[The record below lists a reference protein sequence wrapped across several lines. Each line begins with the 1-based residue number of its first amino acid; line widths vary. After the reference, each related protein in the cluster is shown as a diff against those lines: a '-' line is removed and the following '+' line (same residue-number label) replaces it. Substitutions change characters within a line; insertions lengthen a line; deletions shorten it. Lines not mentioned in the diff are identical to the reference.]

1 MANKQYTSDNIKV
14 LNDIEH
20 IQLRSGMYI
29 GEAND
34 PRSLLSEMF
43 DNAMDEVSAGHSPEL
58 IVEVDTK
65 ENRYCVTDFGRG
77 IPHGKKKLENGEEKE
92 VVEVLMTIANSGGKF
107 DNNSY
112 NYSAGLNGVGMTV
125 TNALSETFEIITRR
139 NGKYVRA
146 RTHGSAQVELERGK
160 FDGPSG
166 TTAYFIPN
174 KKYFHSVKIPRDF
187 ILSRCRI
194 ASALGFRARCVIDG
208 EAQDTNCTI
217 FDLIKEE
224 DSKIVTYIDIPAI
237 EAKNDVGESMKVAL
251 RYTSDTKDRYF
262 GYTNLLANYLGGTHV
277 QCLSKA
283 VISSWETLINKYK
296 NLRPVVE
303 LKPSDY
309 LVGLRGVCAVFISH
323 PEFSSQTKEKLVV
336 NKAYFDS
343 LMEAF
348 SKSLVKY
355 LTDNIDVAQQLIKRF
370 EEYRIAQNALLSRKE
385 ISSLIKINED
395 SGDNIRR
402 RSVVSK
408 LVECTSRKRD
418 DTELFIVEG
427 DSAMGPYLYVRDK
440 ATQAVLPI
448 RGKILNTTYKDLK
461 EVIQNKEICDIANSI
476 GCGIGAQCDASK
488 SRYER
493 VIISADADPD
503 GLQINCL
510 VLAVFINLFPDMVKQ
525 GRVYVSLPPL
535 YCWGK
540 SAKDY
545 GWCNKV
551 EDIPVTAK
559 DVHRF
564 KGLGEMNDDQLYYF
578 LVDKN
583 TRNVL
588 QIEYPSDIDEFNKI
602 LGTSE
607 GKGSLLKDLGI
618 ILNSDSVV
626 FKNPEL
632 NTEQRK
638 TIEDIKTK
646 IAEVAKKVEFTPAP
660 ENVVVNVSIETPKEK
675 KVAKKSTPK
684 KTKTESKP
692 EPTKG
697 NLFAG
702 LFD

>member
-1 MANKQYTSDNIKV
+1 MKGVKYYMANKQYTSDNIKV

-34 PRSLLSEMF
+34 PRSLFSEMF
-43 DNAMDEVSAGHSPEL
+43 DNAMDEVSAGHSTEL
-58 IVEVDTK
+58 VVDTDTK
-65 ENRYCVTDFGRG
+65 ENRYTVHDFGRG

-92 VVEVLMTIANSGGKF
+92 VLEVLMTIANSGGKF

-125 TNALSETFEIITRR
+125 TNALSEEFKVRSRR
-139 NGKYVRA
+139 GGKYVEVI
-146 RTHGSAQVELERGK
+146 THGSADVEVK
-160 FDGPSG
+160 KG
-166 TTAYFIPN
+166 TTSELQGTSASFIPN
-174 KKYFHSVKIPRDF
+174 KKYFHSVKIPHDF
-187 ILSRCRI
+187 ILSRCKI
-194 ASALGFRARCVIDG
+194 ASALGFRARCIIDG
-208 EAQDTNCTI
+208 EEQNTDCTI

-224 DSKIVTYIDIPAI
+224 DNKISTYVDIPTI
-237 EAKNDVGESMKVAL
+237 EVKNDLGESMKVAL

-262 GYTNLLANYLGGTHV
+262 GYTNLLANYLGGTHI
-277 QCLSKA
+277 QCLSKTI
-283 VISSWETLINKYK
+283 VSTWETLLNKHK
-296 NLRPVVE
+296 NLKPAVD

-309 LVGLRGVCAVFISH
+309 LVGLRGICAVFISH

-348 SKSLVKY
+348 SKSLIKY
-355 LTDNIDVAQQLIKRF
+355 LTANIDVAQQLVKRF

-476 GCGIGAQCDASK
+476 GCGIGGQCDASK

-583 TRNVL
+583 TRNVM

-607 GKGSLLKDLGI
+607 GKGNLLKDLGI
-618 ILNSDSVV
+618 ILNNETRIFTNPSKTEKSV
-626 FKNPEL
+626 KSG
-632 NTEQRK
+632 
-638 TIEDIKTK
+638 TK
-646 IAEVAKKVEFTPAP
+646 KVEKSVEKAPKKVEKSVKAKKAPKAKKVE
-660 ENVVVNVSIETPKEK
+660 
-675 KVAKKSTPK
+675 
-684 KTKTESKP
+684 
-692 EPTKG
+692 PTKPANV

>member
-1 MANKQYTSDNIKV
+1 MSSNKQYSSENIKV

-34 PRSLLSEMF
+34 PRSLFSEMF
-43 DNAMDEVSAGHSPEL
+43 DNAMDEVAAGHSADL
-58 IVEVDTK
+58 IVEVNAT
-65 ENRYCVTDFGRG
+65 ENRYTITDSGRG
-77 IPHGKKKLENGEEKE
+77 IPHGAKKLDNGEEKE
-92 VVEVLMTIANSGGKF
+92 VVEILMTVANSGGKF

-125 TNALSETFEIITRR
+125 TNALSETFTIITRR
-139 NGKYVRA
+139 NGKYVKA
-146 RTHGSAQVELERGK
+146 TTHGSAEVELVRGK
-160 FDGPSG
+160 TQEHDG
-166 TTAYFIPN
+166 TTASFIPN
-174 KKYFHSVKIPRDF
+174 KKYFHSVKIPHEF
-187 ILSRCRI
+187 IINRCKI
-194 ASALGFRARCVIDG
+194 ASALGFRARCIIDG
-208 EAQDTNCTI
+208 EEQKTDCTI

-224 DSKIVTYIDIPAI
+224 DTKIATYVDIPPI
-237 EAKNDVGESMKVAL
+237 EVANAAGESMKVAL

-262 GYTNLLANYLGGTHV
+262 GYTNLLSNYLGGTHV
-277 QCLSKA
+277 QCLSKTIQA
-283 VISSWETLINKYK
+283 TWEALLQKYK
-296 NLRPVVE
+296 NLRPTVD
-303 LKPSDY
+303 LKASDY
-309 LVGLRGVCAVFISH
+309 LVGLRGICAVFITH

-336 NKAYFDS
+336 NKTYFDE
-343 LMEAF
+343 LMAAF
-348 SKSLVKY
+348 SKALTKY
-355 LTDNIDVAQQLIKRF
+355 LTNNIDIAQQLIKRF
-370 EEYRIAQNALLSRKE
+370 EEYRITQNALLSRKE

-395 SGDNIRR
+395 TGDNIRR

-493 VIISADADPD
+493 IIISADADPD

-525 GRVYVSLPPL
+525 GRVFVSLPPL
-535 YCWGK
+535 YCWGSSSK
-540 SAKDY
+540 NY
-545 GWCNKV
+545 GWCNRV
-551 EDIPVTAK
+551 EDIPAAAK

-578 LVDKN
+578 LVDKD

-588 QIEYPSDIDEFNKI
+588 QIEYPSDIDEFNRI

-607 GKGSLLKDLGI
+607 GKGNLLKDLGI
-618 ILNSDSVV
+618 ILNNETRVFENPIDSLKESTVKKAEATTAVTTKKRPSVKKASDA
-626 FKNPEL
+626 
-632 NTEQRK
+632 K
-638 TIEDIKTK
+638 TGTK
-646 IAEVAKKVEFTPAP
+646 KKAEV
-660 ENVVVNVSIETPKEK
+660 
-675 KVAKKSTPK
+675 K
-684 KTKTESKP
+684 KTP
-692 EPTKG
+692 IVC
-697 NLFAG
+697 NLFDG

>member
-34 PRSLLSEMF
+34 PRSLFSEMF

-58 IVEVDTK
+58 VVTLNTK
-65 ENRYCVTDFGRG
+65 ENRYTVTDKGRG
-77 IPHGKKKLENGEEKE
+77 IPIGKKKLDNGEEKE

-139 NGKYVRA
+139 NGKYVHA
-146 RTHGSAQVELERGK
+146 TVHGSAEVDLKKGK
-160 FDGPSG
+160 TDEPTG
-166 TTAYFIPN
+166 TTASFIPN
-174 KKYFHSVKIPRDF
+174 KKYFHSSKIPHEF
-187 ILSRCRI
+187 IINRCKI
-194 ASALGFRARCVIDG
+194 ASALGFRARCVID
-208 EAQDTNCTI
+208 EEEVDTNCTI

-224 DSKIVTYIDIPAI
+224 DSKVATYVDIPTI
-237 EAKNDVGESMKVAL
+237 EVHNDAGESMKVAL

-262 GYTNLLANYLGGTHV
+262 GYTNLLSNYLGGTHI

-283 VISSWETLINKYK
+283 VTVTWEALITKYK
-296 NLRPVVE
+296 NLRPAVD

-309 LVGLRGVCAVFISH
+309 LVGLRGICAVFISH

-348 SKSLVKY
+348 SKSLIKY

-535 YCWGK
+535 WCWGD
-540 SAKDY
+540 SAKNY
-545 GWCNKV
+545 GWCDNV
-551 EDIPVTAK
+551 TDIPAGAKNVT
-559 DVHRF
+559 HF
-564 KGLGEMNDDQLYYF
+564 KGLGEMNTDQLYYF

-607 GKGSLLKDLGI
+607 GKGGLLKDLGI
-618 ILNSDSVV
+618 IITSEVTS
-626 FKNPEL
+626 FKNPAPIIKQVKISEPEEVVKPV
-632 NTEQRK
+632 TEK
-638 TIEDIKTK
+638 K
-646 IAEVAKKVEFTPAP
+646 AAKKA
-660 ENVVVNVSIETPKEK
+660 
-675 KVAKKSTPK
+675 APK
-684 KTKTESKP
+684 KAKVENNP
-692 EPTKG
+692 EPVKG

>member
-1 MANKQYTSDNIKV
+1 MSKQYTSDNIKV

-34 PRSLLSEMF
+34 PRSLFSEMF
-43 DNAMDEVSAGHSPEL
+43 DNAMDEVSAGHSSEL
-58 IVEVDTK
+58 VAEIDTK
-65 ENRYCVTDFGRG
+65 ENRYTVHDFGRG
-77 IPHGKKKLENGEEKE
+77 IPHGLKKLDNGEEKE

-125 TNALSETFEIITRR
+125 TNALSETFTIRTRR
-139 NGKYVRA
+139 SGKYVEA
-146 RTHGSAQVELERGK
+146 TTHGSAEVELVRGK
-160 FDGPSG
+160 TQEHSG
-166 TTAYFIPN
+166 TSASFIPN
-174 KKYFHSVKIPRDF
+174 KKYFHSSKIPHDF
-187 ILSRCRI
+187 IVNRCRI
-194 ASALGFRARCVIDG
+194 ASALGFRARCIIDN
-208 EAQDTNCTI
+208 EEIDTNCTI

-224 DSKIVTYIDIPAI
+224 DSKIATYVDIPTI
-237 EAKNDVGESMKVAL
+237 EVQNDAGESMKVAL

-262 GYTNLLANYLGGTHV
+262 GYTNLLSNYLGGTHV

-283 VISSWETLINKYK
+283 IQTTWEALINKYK
-296 NLRPVVE
+296 NLKPAVD

-309 LVGLRGVCAVFISH
+309 LVGLRGICAVFISH

-336 NKAYFDS
+336 NKAYFDG

-348 SKSLVKY
+348 SKSLTKY
-355 LTDNIDVAQQLIKRF
+355 LTANIEVAQQLLKRF
-370 EEYRIAQNALLSRKE
+370 EDYRIAQNALLNQKE
-385 ISSLIKINED
+385 LSSLIKINED

-440 ATQAVLPI
+440 VTQAVLPI

-551 EDIPVTAK
+551 EDIPTTAK

-607 GKGSLLKDLGI
+607 GKGNLLKDLGI
-618 ILNSDSVV
+618 ILNSEARV
-626 FKNPEL
+626 FTNPE
-632 NTEQRK
+632 
-638 TIEDIKTK
+638 
-646 IAEVAKKVEFTPAP
+646 P
-660 ENVVVNVSIETPKEK
+660 VVKQ
-675 KVAKKSTPK
+675 PK
-684 KTKTESKP
+684 KTEKPKIEAEALVEKKPAKKTSSTLKIVMSGEGKQPS
-692 EPTKG
+692 PTAV

>member
-1 MANKQYTSDNIKV
+1 MAKQYTSDNIKV

-34 PRSLLSEMF
+34 PRALFSEMF
-43 DNAMDEVSAGHSPEL
+43 DNAMDEVSAGYSTEL
-58 IVEVDTK
+58 VVYVDTE
-65 ENRYCVTDFGRG
+65 ENRYTVQDFGRG
-77 IPHGKKKLENGEEKE
+77 IPHGKKKLENGEDKE
-92 VVEVLMTIANSGGKF
+92 VVEILMTVANSGGKF

-125 TNALSETFEIITRR
+125 TNALSETFTIKTRR
-139 NGKYVRA
+139 SGKFVEA
-146 RTHGSAQVELERGK
+146 TTKGSADVELKRGK
-160 FDGPSG
+160 TTEHSG
-166 TTAYFIPN
+166 TLASFIPN
-174 KKYFHSVKIPRDF
+174 KKYFHSAKIPHEF
-187 ILSRCRI
+187 ILSRCKI
-194 ASALGFRARCVIDG
+194 ASALGFRARCVIDN
-208 EAQDTNCTI
+208 EEQNTNCTI
-217 FDLIKEE
+217 YDLIKEE
-224 DSKIVTYIDIPAI
+224 DSKISTYVDIPTI
-237 EAKNDVGESMKVAL
+237 EVKNDAGESMKVAL

-262 GYTNLLANYLGGTHV
+262 GYTNLLANYLGGTHI
-277 QCLSKA
+277 QCLSKT
-283 VISSWETLINKYK
+283 VTNTWETLLNKHK
-296 NLRPVVE
+296 NLRPTVD
-303 LKPSDY
+303 LKPSDF
-309 LVGLRGVCAVFISH
+309 LVGLRGICAVFISH

-336 NKAYFDS
+336 NKAYFDN

-348 SKSLVKY
+348 SKSLIKY
-355 LTDNIDVAQQLIKRF
+355 LTANIDVAQQLLKRF

-551 EDIPVTAK
+551 EDIPESAK

-578 LVDKN
+578 LVDKD
-583 TRNVL
+583 TRNVM

-607 GKGSLLKDLGI
+607 GKGNLLKDLGV
-618 ILNSDSVV
+618 ILNNETRT
-626 FKNPEL
+626 FINP
-632 NTEQRK
+632 NK
-638 TIEDIKTK
+638 TIKSVEKPPKKLEKSVKKTT
-646 IAEVAKKVEFTPAP
+646 KKSEK
-660 ENVVVNVSIETPKEK
+660 NIETEK
-675 KVAKKSTPK
+675 SKQ
-684 KTKTESKP
+684 TETDKP
-692 EPTKG
+692 AHID
-697 NLFAG
+697 LFAG

>member
-1 MANKQYTSDNIKV
+1 MSNKQYTSDNIKV

-20 IQLRSGMYI
+20 IQLRAGMYI
-29 GEAND
+29 GEATD
-34 PRSLLSEMF
+34 PRALFSEMF
-43 DNAMDEVSAGHSPEL
+43 DNAMDEVSAGHSTEL
-58 IVEVDTK
+58 VVDVDTK
-65 ENRYCVTDFGRG
+65 ENRYTVHDFGRG

-92 VVEVLMTIANSGGKF
+92 VIEVLMTVANSGGKF

-125 TNALSETFEIITRR
+125 TNALSETFTVRSRR
-139 NGKYVRA
+139 AGKFVEVS
-146 RTHGSAQVELERGK
+146 THGSAETELSKGK
-160 FDGPSG
+160 TEELHG
-166 TTAYFIPN
+166 TSVSFIPN
-174 KKYFHSVKIPRDF
+174 KKYFHTAKIPHDF
-187 ILSRCRI
+187 IVTRCKI
-194 ASALGFRARCVIDG
+194 ASALGFRARCIIDG
-208 EAQDTNCTI
+208 EEQKTDCTI

-224 DSKIVTYIDIPAI
+224 DNKIATYVDIPTI
-237 EAKNDVGESMKVAL
+237 EVSNKAGESMKVAL

-262 GYTNLLANYLGGTHV
+262 GYTNLLSNYLGGTHV
-277 QCLSKA
+277 QCLSKTIA
-283 VISSWETLINKYK
+283 ATWEAFLNKYK
-296 NLRPVVE
+296 NLRPAID

-309 LVGLRGVCAVFISH
+309 LVGLRGICAVFISN

-336 NKAYFDS
+336 NKNYFDE

-348 SKSLVKY
+348 SKSLTKY
-355 LTDNIDVAQQLIKRF
+355 LTSNVDIAQQLVKRF
-370 EEYRIAQNALLSRKE
+370 EEYRMAQNALLSRKE

-408 LVECTSRKRD
+408 LVECTSKKRD
-418 DTELFIVEG
+418 GTELFIVEG

-493 VIISADADPD
+493 IIISADADPD

-525 GRVYVSLPPL
+525 GRVFVSLPPL

-551 EDIPVTAK
+551 EDIPATAK

-578 LVDKN
+578 LVDKD

-618 ILNSDSVV
+618 ILNS
-626 FKNPEL
+626 N
-632 NTEQRK
+632 
-638 TIEDIKTK
+638 
-646 IAEVAKKVEFTPAP
+646 KKVFDNPKP
-660 ENVVVNVSIETPKEK
+660 VVKQTK
-675 KVAKKSTPK
+675 KVAPIEAEPAVEKPVKKKVPVK
-684 KTKTESKP
+684 KEKAKEKIS
-692 EPTKG
+692 EPAVQG

>member
-34 PRSLLSEMF
+34 PRSLFSEMF

-65 ENRYCVTDFGRG
+65 ENRYSVTDFGRG
-77 IPHGKKKLENGEEKE
+77 IPHGKKKLDNGEEKE

-125 TNALSETFEIITRR
+125 TNALSETFEIITNR
-139 NGKYVRA
+139 NSKYVHA
-146 RTHGSAQVELERGK
+146 ITHGSAEVEIKRGK
-160 FDGPSG
+160 LTSPITG
-166 TTAYFIPN
+166 TVASFIPN
-174 KKYFHSVKIPRDF
+174 KKYFHSVKIPHEF

-194 ASALGFRARCVIDG
+194 ASALGFRAKCVIDG
-208 EAQDTNCTI
+208 EAKNTDCTI

-224 DSKIVTYIDIPAI
+224 DSKISTYVDIPTI
-237 EAKNDVGESMKVAL
+237 EVKNDAGESMKAAL

-262 GYTNLLANYLGGTHV
+262 GYTNLLANYLGGTHI
-277 QCLSKA
+277 QCLSKT
-283 VISSWETLINKYK
+283 VSSAWEALIAKYK
-296 NLRPVVE
+296 NLRPAVD

-309 LVGLRGVCAVFISH
+309 LVGLRGVCAVFISK

-348 SKSLVKY
+348 SKSLIKY

-370 EEYRIAQNALLSRKE
+370 EEYRIAQNAWLNQKE
-385 ISSLIKINED
+385 LSSLIKVNED

-551 EDIPVTAK
+551 EDIPATAK

-564 KGLGEMNDDQLYYF
+564 KGYERVWPLRYF
-578 LVDKN
+578 PVYH
-583 TRNVL
+583 R
-588 QIEYPSDIDEFNKI
+588 
-602 LGTSE
+602 GH
-607 GKGSLLKDLGI
+607 
-618 ILNSDSVV
+618 
-626 FKNPEL
+626 
-632 NTEQRK
+632 
-638 TIEDIKTK
+638 
-646 IAEVAKKVEFTPAP
+646 
-660 ENVVVNVSIETPKEK
+660 
-675 KVAKKSTPK
+675 
-684 KTKTESKP
+684 
-692 EPTKG
+692 
-697 NLFAG
+697 
-702 LFD
+702 

>member
-1 MANKQYTSDNIKV
+1 MSTKQYTSDNIKV

-34 PRSLLSEMF
+34 PRSLFSEMF

-139 NGKYVRA
+139 NGRYVHA

-166 TTAYFIPN
+166 TTASFIPN

-194 ASALGFRARCVIDG
+194 ASALGFRAKCVIDG
-208 EAQDTNCTI
+208 EALDTNCTI

-224 DSKIVTYIDIPAI
+224 DSKIATYVDIPTI
-237 EAKNDVGESMKVAL
+237 EVKNDVGESMKVAL

-277 QCLSKA
+277 QCLSKT
-283 VISSWETLINKYK
+283 VISAWETLINKYK

-336 NKAYFDS
+336 NKAYFDN

-551 EDIPVTAK
+551 EDIPTTAK

-618 ILNSDSVV
+618 ILNSEAPS
-626 FKNPEL
+626 FKNPEPIVKQVKVSE
-632 NTEQRK
+632 T
-638 TIEDIKTK
+638 
-646 IAEVAKKVEFTPAP
+646 KVEEVKPVA
-660 ENVVVNVSIETPKEK
+660 EK
-675 KVAKKSTPK
+675 KVTKKSAPK
-684 KTKTESKP
+684 KAKVESKP
-692 EPTKG
+692 EPVKG